1 MQASW
6 VQRWNNLN
14 IYHHINMRKV
24 QQKVIL
30 LIMSSAI
37 FALFLHYKQGKLNF
51 QNVNPQYSVTE
62 AQESRKAAVRSV
74 CKSNNL
80 SSSSFAL
87 DRKVAAQLYVDHSH
101 RFIYCEVPKVGC
113 SNWKRIILLLN
124 ESFGHTSYELQHYQ
138 VHNSKQLK
146 KLSEYPPS
154 GQKEFLANYTKVMFT
169 RDPLERVV
177 SAYRDKFLHEDDVY
191 YRENITKLIKKSLG
205 IQSKTNITFEQ
216 FANFITKEN
225 PYYRDTHWKPMYQL
239 CEPCNIQ
246 YDFIGKFET
255 LADDADFVLKI
266 IGAPKKLKYPTM
278 KHHANESRTNYD
290 ISIRYLEMLP
300 PVLFRKLLSVYSLDF
315 SIFDYSYY
323 QTTIS
328 KLPKTT

>member
-1 MQASW
+1 
-6 VQRWNNLN
+6 
-14 IYHHINMRKV
+14 MRKL

-30 LIMSSAI
+30 LIISSAF
-37 FALFLHYKQGKLNF
+37 FAFFLHYKQVKRYFRND
-51 QNVNPQYSVTE
+51 NPQYSVVE
-62 AQESRKAAVRSV
+62 AQESRKAVVRSV
-74 CKSNNL
+74 CKSKNL
-80 SSSSFAL
+80 STSSFVL
-87 DRKVAAQLYVDHSH
+87 NRKVAAQLYVEHRH

-124 ESFGHTSYELQHYQ
+124 ESLGRTLYELHHYQ
-138 VHNSKQLK
+138 VHTSKQLK
-146 KLSEYPPS
+146 KLSSYPPS
-154 GQKEFLANYTKVMFT
+154 RQKEFLANYTKVMFT

-177 SAYRDKFLHEDDVY
+177 SAYRDKFLHKDDVY
-191 YRENITKLIKKSLG
+191 YSKTIANLIKKSLG

-216 FANFITKEN
+216 FANYITKEK

-266 IGAPKKLKYPTM
+266 IRAPKNLKYPTM
-278 KHHANESRTNYD
+278 KHHSNESRTNED
-290 ISIRYLEMLP
+290 ISISYLEMLP
-300 PVLFRKLLSVYSLDF
+300 PILFRKFLSVYSLDF
-315 SIFDYSYY
+315 SIFGYS

-328 KLPKTT
+328 KLLNPLVTEPNF

>member
-1 MQASW
+1 MGK
-6 VQRWNNLN
+6 
-14 IYHHINMRKV
+14 M

-30 LIMSSAI
+30 LIISSAF
-37 FALFLHYKQGKLNF
+37 FAFFLHYKQVKRYF
-51 QNVNPQYSVTE
+51 QNGNPKYSVVE
-62 AQESRKAAVRSV
+62 AQKSRKAVVRSV

-80 SSSSFAL
+80 STTSFVL
-87 DRKVAAQLYVDHSH
+87 DRKVAAQLYVEHRH

-113 SNWKRIILLLN
+113 SNWKRIILSLN
-124 ESFGHTSYELQHYQ
+124 ESLGRTLYEVQ
-138 VHNSKQLK
+138 VHASKQLK
-146 KLSEYPPS
+146 KLSSYPPS
-154 GQKEFLANYTKVMFT
+154 RQKEFLANYTKVMFT

-177 SAYRDKFLHEDDVY
+177 SAYRDKFLHDNVY
-191 YRENITKLIKKSLG
+191 YGKTIANLIKKSLG

-216 FANFITKEN
+216 FANYITKEK

-266 IGAPKKLKYPTM
+266 IRAPKNLKYPTM
-278 KHHANESRTNYD
+278 KHHSNEPRTNED
-290 ISIRYLEMLP
+290 ISIQYLEMLP
-300 PVLFRKLLSVYSLDF
+300 PILFRKLLSVYSLDF
-315 SIFDYSYY
+315 SIFGYS

-328 KLPKTT
+328 KLLKTS